1 MQQKVQGA
9 KGERAEQDLEVQ
21 FKETC
26 PYPYGLKCVFYYQ
39 IKSIC
44 SFTSWNIIM
53 EDPRGTSM

>member
-21 FKETC
+21 QFKETC
-26 PYPYGLKCVFYYQ
+26 PYPYGLKCDFYYQ

-44 SFTSWNIIM
+44 SFTSWNIIT
-53 EDPRGTSM
+53 EDPQGTS